1 MAGSENPTGM
11 AAANRQLGIAL
22 DVVASYSIIEQDL
35 EKWVFK
41 ILNFTPDFQAKGN
54 GNVYTYN

>member
-1 MAGSENPTGM
+1 M

-35 EKWVFK
+35 EKWVYK

-54 GNVYTYN
+54 GNAYTYN